1 MFLYQHGKRPA
12 KPLLYLIAGILVCL
26 SILYTHS
33 VPVYADDPA
42 APASG
47 DPSGDPAAD
56 PEPDPGP
63 AVRIPAFPMSV
74 SSTLAH
80 SHRGDRSVD
89 AQCYTIPVIH
99 YHRGDN
105 SSGGDCYSPHY
116 HSHGGGCYSSCSYSP
131 SSMSFTG
138 SESTY
143 CNVHG
148 PTLKSNYTVIVQHH
162 GCGKTE
168 YRSASV
174 GCSQCGGN
182 PADGMSGSHSYL
194 TCSRGGSIEYYDMNC
209 GMTEGS
215 DIDHYD
221 PGCGLDVTD
230 YGTLT
235 LNNTTPEWTAGNVS
249 LQGIL
254 SDPDGAIRE
263 GGFGEMTFDAISGDI
278 EDTSPD
284 SIVVSSNGTY
294 TLSISVDEARFDTAQ
309 ASVMLNVSNIDRT
322 EPTIGS
328 VAYNDGEAWIRT
340 NEISVSAVDLQPD
353 GTPGSGLADEA
364 YSFDGGHTWQSSPV
378 FECTE
383 NGTVDICVRDY
394 CGNAPLR
401 SIDITNID
409 NTGPDVSYV
418 FTPNVWYQGDG
429 DREYTFT
436 AVDEEAGLPDLP
448 FSYDGG
454 ETWTDE
460 VILATPEAGSF
471 TVLVRDNLGN
481 ITEVTIDN
489 RYSTRPSP
497 SHGDDDGQPVPPSDG
512 SGSGDGDGGSG
523 QDDGGSG
530 PADGRDKDSGDD
542 DGNGDGNQDG
552 NGGGTGGSGNGDGG
566 ADGSESAGGT
576 GDGTGDGNADA
587 DGSEA
592 SVYFEQLPTSS
603 AGVDISG
610 SSGFKEHTPFYRTT
624 AFKAVASVGGGMLGC
639 GILLLLFLLL
649 YSSVIVYTYDGD
661 RYRLSGIRP
670 VRRSERGN
678 YIFLSADFM
687 DNTYSSRYKLR
698 LGRIYVARHQ
708 DELLN
713 INADGEWSTVTV
725 ERFVYTVIKH
735 TPRQ

>member
-1 MFLYQHGKRPA
+1 MFLYHHGKRPA
-12 KPLLYLIAGILVCL
+12 KPLLYLIAGILICL
-26 SILYTHS
+26 TIMYTYT
-33 VPVYADDPA
+33 VPVYAEDTS
-42 APASG
+42 APA
-47 DPSGDPAAD
+47 SGDPAAD
-56 PEPDPGP
+56 PDPDPGP
-63 AVRIPAFPMSV
+63 SVRIPGFPMTV
-74 SSTLAH
+74 SSTLSH
-80 SHRGDRSVD
+80 THRGDAS
-89 AQCYTIPVIH
+89 AEGQCYTVPVIH
-99 YHRGDN
+99 YHTGD
-105 SSGGDCYSPHY
+105 SASGGACYSPHY

-162 GCGKTE
+162 GCGRTE

-194 TCSRGGSIEYYDMNC
+194 TCSRGGSIEYYDMTC

-230 YGTLT
+230 YGTLS
-235 LNNTTPEWTAGNVS
+235 LNNTTPEWTSGNVS

-254 SDPDGAIRE
+254 SDPEGVICD
-263 GGFGEMTFDAISGDI
+263 GGFGAMTFDALSGEI
-278 EDTSPD
+278 TDTSSD
-284 SIVVSSNGTY
+284 SITVSENGTY

-309 ASVMLNVSNIDRT
+309 ASVMLNVANIDRT
-322 EPTIGS
+322 EPDISS
-328 VAYNDGEAWIRT
+328 VSYNTGEAWIRT
-340 NEISVSAVDLQPD
+340 NEITVSAVDLQPD

-378 FECTE
+378 YVCTE

-409 NTGPDVSYV
+409 NTGPDVSYI

-436 AVDEEAGLPDLP
+436 AVDEEAGLPDMP

-497 SHGDDDGQPVPPSDG
+497 SGGDDDDPHNPPADG
-512 SGSGDGDGGSG
+512 GSGDGSG
-523 QDDGGSG
+523 QDDGGGDGS
-530 PADGRDKDSGDD
+530 GRDKDDKDGSGDADDTDGSGGSSDGSSGSSTGGGD
-542 DGNGDGNQDG
+542 DGDKGNGSGDASGDGDG
-552 NGGGTGGSGNGDGG
+552 RGD
-566 ADGSESAGGT
+566 D
-576 GDGTGDGNADA
+576 NADT

-610 SSGFKEHTPFYRTT
+610 TSGVKAHTPFYRTT
-624 AFKAVASVGGGMLGC
+624 AFKAAASVGGGLLGC
-639 GILLLLFLLL
+639 GILVLMFLLL
-649 YSSVIVYTYDGD
+649 YSGVIVYTYDGD
-661 RYRLSGIRP
+661 RYRLNGLKP

-678 YIFLSADFM
+678 YIFLSGEFM
-687 DNTYSSRYKLR
+687 DNTYSSRYKFR
-698 LGRIYVARHQ
+698 LGRIYVARHR
-708 DELLN
+708 DELLG
-713 INADGEWSTVTV
+713 INADGEWSTVSV
-725 ERFVYTVIKH
+725 ERFVYTVLKH
-735 TPRQ
+735 IPRQ